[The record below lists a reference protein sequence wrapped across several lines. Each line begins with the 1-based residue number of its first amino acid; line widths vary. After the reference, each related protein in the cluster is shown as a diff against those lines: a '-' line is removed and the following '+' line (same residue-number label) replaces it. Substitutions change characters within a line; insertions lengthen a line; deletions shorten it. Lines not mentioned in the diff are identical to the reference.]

1 MATTTTYY
9 GMSKPTLLEAAD
21 IRVINGD
28 IDTIDRVMHSHMVSM
43 APVFNPASTYNVG
56 DLVMYNDIL
65 YRCKTA
71 ISTASAWDATKWDA
85 TNIVDE
91 FPEGG
96 GGGGGS
102 IDYSTTEQN
111 TGLKWIDGKDI
122 YQIVV
127 SDTMPDAVTE
137 GTTVMKQV
145 SAVSGIDTIV
155 SMAATIKNSSTNYI
169 ALPYVTDS
177 TSSAKVQYDTG
188 NGYLKLYNAILNFNS
203 APVNVILQYTKTSS

>member
-9 GMSKPTLLEAAD
+9 SMSKPTLLEAAD

-28 IDTIDRVMHSHMVSM
+28 IDTIDRVMHSHTVSM
-43 APVFNPASTYNVG
+43 APVFDPSSTYAVG

-65 YRCKTA
+65 YKCKTA
-71 ISTASAWDATKWDA
+71 ITTAAAWDSTKWDA

-96 GGGGGS
+96 GGGGG

-122 YQIVV
+122 YQKSFSLTSP
-127 SDTMPDAVTE
+127 SD
-137 GTTVMKQV
+137 GTSTDIIDISSLNVDRLPFIYASIKTQHNETYANGG
-145 SAVSGIDTIV
+145 SFLIWSRFDPNSTDTIACQV
-155 SMAATIKNSSTNYI
+155 TNSDYYSSDMIVTI
-169 ALPYVTDS
+169 
-177 TSSAKVQYDTG
+177 
-188 NGYLKLYNAILNFNS
+188 
-203 APVNVILQYTKTSS
+203 QYTKTSS

>member
-21 IRVINGD
+21 TRVINGD

-43 APVFNPASTYNVG
+43 APVFDPASTYDVG

-71 ISTASAWDATKWDA
+71 ISTPAAWDATKWDA

-96 GGGGGS
+96 GGGS

-111 TGLKWIDGKDI
+111 TGQKWIDGKDI
-122 YQIVV
+122 YQITIQTSLPLVTADGTMAYADISFTGV
-127 SDTMPDAVTE
+127 DSVIKLNAQFSDANSVYFAPYLSN
-137 GTTVMKQV
+137 GLR
-145 SAVSGIDTIV
+145 IV
-155 SMAATIKNSSTNYI
+155 KTYYNKSTQKI
-169 ALPYVTDS
+169 MLATDS
-177 TSSAKVQYDTG
+177 TSFSESPCIVT
-188 NGYLKLYNAILNFNS
+188 I
-203 APVNVILQYTKTSS
+203 QYTKTSS

>member
-43 APVFNPASTYNVG
+43 APVFDPASTYDVG

-71 ISTASAWDATKWDA
+71 ISTPAAWDATKWDA

-96 GGGGGS
+96 GGGS

-111 TGLKWIDGKDI
+111 TGQKWIDGKDI
-122 YQIVV
+122 YQITIQTSLPLVTADGTMAYADISFTGV
-127 SDTMPDAVTE
+127 DSVIKLNAQFSDANSVYFAPYLSN
-137 GTTVMKQV
+137 GLR
-145 SAVSGIDTIV
+145 IV
-155 SMAATIKNSSTNYI
+155 KTYYNKSTQKI
-169 ALPYVTDS
+169 MLATDS
-177 TSSAKVQYDTG
+177 TSFSESPCIVT
-188 NGYLKLYNAILNFNS
+188 I
-203 APVNVILQYTKTSS
+203 QYTKTSS